1 VIQWESVKHVH
12 MLGICGTAMGA
23 FAGMLHELGY
33 RVTGSDSHPYPPMS
47 TQLHAL
53 GIKVFPEYSAA
64 NLDEKPDL
72 VIIGN
77 VIRRDNPEA
86 RAVIESGV
94 PYLSLPA
101 ALSERFLKGNHSI
114 VITGTHGKTTTAAIC
129 AWCLV
134 HAGFDP
140 GFLVGGELRNLGKNY
155 RCGKQGYFV
164 IEGDEY
170 DTAFFDKG
178 PKFLHYRPQSAVVT
192 SVEFDHADIYRNIE
206 HVKAAFRQFIQL
218 LPPDGLLAACADY
231 EHVRSL
237 IQFSKTTPHTYG
249 LKSECDYSGYIEE
262 TGPEGMRFVVTQGGA
277 PIGNFTTSLVGK
289 HNLLNL
295 IAVTILL
302 SRLGLTSEQIAE
314 GFATFQGVRRRQ
326 EVFAEVGGITLVD
339 DFAHHPTAVQ
349 LTIDA
354 IRMRFPDRR
363 LWAVFEPRSAT
374 SRRNVFQDRFAGA
387 FVGANQVIVAD
398 VYRPD
403 QVAEEERFSPQL
415 LAEALQGRGVDARA
429 LPSVDDI
436 IDKLVREAVEGDV
449 ILIMSNGGFD
459 GIYER
464 LPAALAE
471 ARGIEWPPTRK
482 R

>member
-1 VIQWESVKHVH
+1 MIQWDSVEHVH
-12 MLGICGTAMGA
+12 LLGICGTAMGA

-47 TQLHAL
+47 TQLASL
-53 GIKVFPEYSAA
+53 GIKVYAGYSTA
-64 NLDEKPDL
+64 NLDDGPDL

-77 VIRRDNPEA
+77 VIRRENPEA
-86 RAVIESGV
+86 QAVVAAGL

-101 ALSERFLKGNHSI
+101 AISERFLKGNHPI
-114 VITGTHGKTTTAAIC
+114 VVAGTHGKTTTAAIC
-129 AWCLV
+129 AWCLY
-134 HAGFDP
+134 HAGYDP
-140 GFLVGGELRNLGKNY
+140 GFLIGGELRNLGKNY

-178 PKFLHYRPQSAVVT
+178 PKFLHYRPQSAIIT
-192 SVEFDHADIYRNIE
+192 SVEFDHADIYRNLE
-206 HVKAAFRQFIQL
+206 HVKAAFRQFVQRI
-218 LPPDGLLAACADY
+218 PPDGLLAACSDY
-231 EHVRSL
+231 EHVMSL
-237 IQFSKTTPHTYG
+237 VQFSRTPPHTYG
-249 LKSECDYSGYIEE
+249 LKCECEYSGYIEE
-262 TGPEGMRFVVTQGGA
+262 TGPDGMRFVVTQGGA
-277 PIGNFTTSLVGK
+277 PTGNFNTKLVGK

-295 IAVTILL
+295 IAVTIIL
-302 SRLGLTSEQIAE
+302 SRLGLSPEQIAS
-314 GFATFQGVRRRQ
+314 GFASFDGVRRRQ
-326 EVFAEVGGITLVD
+326 EVFAEVAGITLVD

-349 LTIDA
+349 VTIDA

-387 FVGANQVIVAD
+387 FVGANQVIIAD
-398 VYRPD
+398 VYHPE
-403 QVAEEERFSPQL
+403 QVPEEERFSPQL

-429 LPSVDDI
+429 LPSTDDI

-464 LPAALAE
+464 LPAALA
-471 ARGIEWPPTRK
+471 AAKRVPWPPSR